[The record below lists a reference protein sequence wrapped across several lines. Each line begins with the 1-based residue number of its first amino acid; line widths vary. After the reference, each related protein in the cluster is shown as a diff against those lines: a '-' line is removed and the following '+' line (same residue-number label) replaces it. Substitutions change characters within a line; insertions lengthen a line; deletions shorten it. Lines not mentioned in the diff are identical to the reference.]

1 MATRI
6 VMLLSG
12 GGTTLENLFEKI
24 DRDELSAQV
33 VAVISSRESAFGLER
48 ARKRNIPAITVS
60 PKEFENHDAFCTA
73 MWDEIRKHKPDL
85 VVMGGFMTLLT
96 VPEDFHGRIMNVHPS
111 LVPAFCGKG
120 MYGHRVHEAVIE
132 YGVRVSGVTVH
143 FVDNQYDHGPII
155 LQEAIPVF
163 ESDSPESLAQ
173 RVQAKEREMYP
184 RAIQLFATGRLKLDG
199 RHVRIS

>member
-12 GGTTLENLFEKI
+12 NGSTLENFFEKI
-24 DRDELSAQV
+24 ERDELSAQI
-33 VAVISSRESAFGLER
+33 VAVIASRESAFGLER
-48 ARKRNIPAITVS
+48 ARKRNIPAVAVV
-60 PKEFENHDAFCTA
+60 PKQFPDHPAFCTA

-85 VVMGGFMTLLT
+85 VVMGGFMTFLN

-143 FVDNQYDHGPII
+143 FVDNEYDHGPII
-155 LQEAIPVF
+155 LQEVVPVF
-163 ESDSPESLAQ
+163 ETDSPESLEQ
-173 RVQAKEREMYP
+173 RVQAKEREIYP
-184 RAIQLFATGRLKLDG
+184 RAIQLFATGRLRLQG
-199 RHVRIS
+199 RHVRVL